1 MTKTMKVGLAV
12 LVMLLIGASALLVSG
27 ITQQHAINEAEAK
40 AIAQRAIEGEV
51 SEVEFESNT
60 AVYEVEV
67 RKDGTEQE
75 VAISAQTG
83 EVLSVEK
90 DDDSNEGPDVPITG
104 SALER
109 ASAAALAHIGEGRVT
124 DSEIGD
130 EDGYYEIEIRLN
142 NGREA
147 DVHLD
152 ENFKVLSVEYD

>member
-1 MTKTMKVGLAV
+1 MTTMIKTI
-12 LVMLLIGASALLVSG
+12 LVVFVMALIGATALLVSA

-40 AIAQRAIEGEV
+40 AIAQRTIEGEI
-51 SEVEFESNT
+51 SEVEIESDN
-60 AVYEVEV
+60 YKVEV
-67 RKDGTEQE
+67 AKDGAQQE
-75 VAISAQTG
+75 VTISAQTG
-83 EVLSVEK
+83 EVLSVEE

-109 ASAAALAHIGEGRVT
+109 ASAAALAYIGEGRVT

-130 EDGYYEIEIRLN
+130 EEGYYEIEIRLN

-152 ENFKVLSVEYD
+152 ENFNVLSTEYD